1 MFCSDF
7 AWGVASSAYQI
18 EGRLPGDGAGS
29 TIWDKFIQDGHTED
43 HYAADKTCMHMKYY
57 KEDYKLMRMLGIK
70 AHRFSISWARLMP
83 EGVGEV
89 NAKAVALYRDMILTM
104 KKEGITPYLTMYHW
118 ELPQA
123 LQDKGGW
130 LNPEIVGWF
139 GDYAKVVAENF
150 SDICEYFITLNEPQ
164 CFVGLGYLTGEQAPG
179 LKLSYK
185 ETFQVAHNALKAHG
199 LATINLRKYA
209 KNPIQVGYA
218 PTCGV
223 AYPATDSFEDV
234 KAAKEYYFGQNNP
247 MDNWT
252 WNVTWFS
259 DPVVLGHYPEDG
271 LKKYAEY
278 LPEIT
283 EEDMKLIHQPLDFMG
298 QNIYNGFAVSAGK
311 DGKGVRLDRPIGS
324 DKTAAQWP
332 ITPECLYW
340 GPKFLYERYKLPI
353 YITENGMSCMD
364 TLALDGRIHDAD
376 RISFLDKYL
385 SALQKANDEGADIRG
400 YFHWTFLDNFEW
412 SRGYTERFGIVHV
425 DFETQ
430 RRTAKDSAFWYKKV
444 MESNG
449 GILSIN
455 NPIDSQLIFLT
466 PVFKQTVWGGNR
478 LATDWEYDI
487 PGDDTGECWG
497 IAAHPNGDCK
507 VASGIYKGK
516 TLSWL
521 WTRKPELFGNL
532 NKSGKLKEE
541 KFPLL
546 VKILDA
552 KDDVSTQLHPD
563 DRYAMKYENGSMGK
577 TECWYILDCP
587 DNATLTIGHHATT
600 REEMEEMIDQG
611 KWDEFLQE
619 VPVRKGDFIQL
630 EPGTLHAIKKGIM
643 IFEVQQNSDITY
655 RLYDYGRLSNG
666 KPRELHV
673 KQSKAVLTVPAVPVY
688 ECISHPEILTDNEIY
703 EIISC
708 PYYEVSHMRVN
719 GQASFEQMDTF
730 RNVSVLEG
738 TGMINGTQI
747 RRGDHFIIPAGYG
760 QVNLEGE
767 MTLYMSTSGK

>member
-223 AYPATDSFEDV
+223 AYPATDRFDDV

-385 SALQKANDEGADIRG
+385 SSLQKANDEGADIRG

-532 NKSGKLKEE
+532 NKAGKLKEE

-552 KDDVSTQLHPD
+552 K
-563 DRYAMKYENGSMGK
+563 
-577 TECWYILDCP
+577 
-587 DNATLTIGHHATT
+587 
-600 REEMEEMIDQG
+600 
-611 KWDEFLQE
+611 
-619 VPVRKGDFIQL
+619 
-630 EPGTLHAIKKGIM
+630 
-643 IFEVQQNSDITY
+643 SDKAL
-655 RLYDYGRLSNG
+655 R
-666 KPRELHV
+666 
-673 KQSKAVLTVPAVPVY
+673 KAVVKEGY
-688 ECISHPEILTDNEIY
+688 K
-703 EIISC
+703 
-708 PYYEVSHMRVN
+708 VN
-719 GQASFEQMDTF
+719 GIL
-730 RNVSVLEG
+730 R
-738 TGMINGTQI
+738 
-747 RRGDHFIIPAGYG
+747 P
-760 QVNLEGE
+760 
-767 MTLYMSTSGK
+767 